1 MALTQGDSGAA
12 VERFQWALIRW
23 DGNCLI
29 PDLPDGNY
37 RPTTSSAVVR
47 FQEDYGLPLTGEID
61 GVTAA
66 LLLSL

>member
-1 MALTQGDSGAA
+1 VALTRGDSGTA
-12 VERFQWALIRW
+12 VERLQWALIRW

-37 RPTTSSAVVR
+37 GLTTASAVVR